1 MEKVITEEIKFNKY
15 NEDNM
20 NEIDIKREKVDFLE
34 KNKDV
39 LIGHFSSINYLL
51 FNILI
56 SDKEL
61 EKIGE
66 YKQIIKLI
74 NNRPIREEKYC
85 DATEL
90 IFYLASILNKQC
102 MSEIKKSE
110 YTTQLYSY
118 LSLFK
123 KVDNPYIKRRKSA

>member
-1 MEKVITEEIKFNKY
+1 
-15 NEDNM
+15 M